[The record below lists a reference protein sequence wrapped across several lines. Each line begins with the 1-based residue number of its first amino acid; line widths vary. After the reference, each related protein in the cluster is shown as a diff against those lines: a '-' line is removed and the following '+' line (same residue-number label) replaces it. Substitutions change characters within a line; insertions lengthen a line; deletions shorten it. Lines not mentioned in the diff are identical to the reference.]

1 MGKILLWQSNSQAKC
16 AAGCIMTT
24 IQWFEASVEDP
35 MASVKDIYGISEAQ
49 AEALAEAGVR
59 TTSQLLEA
67 GATSTGRMR
76 LADEA
81 RLTDELV
88 KKWVHQADLMR
99 IDGVGAAVAGL
110 LCAVGVCTVPK
121 LAYHDSD
128 SLRRDLLAY
137 AEQNTGATK
146 VPSISTLEAYIA
158 QAKKLRK
165 IVHH

>member
-1 MGKILLWQSNSQAKC
+1 
-16 AAGCIMTT
+16 
-24 IQWFEASVEDP
+24 

-49 AEALAEAGVR
+49 AEALAEAGVH
-59 TTSQLLEA
+59 TTNQLLEV

-99 IDGVGAAVAGL
+99 IDGVGAAVVGL

-128 SLRRDLLAY
+128 SLRRDLVAY
-137 AEQNTGATK
+137 AERTPDVIK
-146 VPSISTLEAYIA
+146 IPSSSTLETYIA

>member
-1 MGKILLWQSNSQAKC
+1 MRG
-16 AAGCIMTT
+16 GCIMATT
-24 IQWFEASVEDP
+24 QWFEASVEDP

-88 KKWVHQADLMR
+88 KK
-99 IDGVGAAVAGL
+99 
-110 LCAVGVCTVPK
+110 
-121 LAYHDSD
+121 
-128 SLRRDLLAY
+128 
-137 AEQNTGATK
+137 
-146 VPSISTLEAYIA
+146 
-158 QAKKLRK
+158 
-165 IVHH
+165 

>member
-1 MGKILLWQSNSQAKC
+1 
-16 AAGCIMTT
+16 
-24 IQWFEASVEDP
+24 

-59 TTSQLLEA
+59 TTNQLLEA
-67 GATSTGRMR
+67 GATSAGRMR

-110 LCAVGVCTVPK
+110 FCAVGVCTVPK
-121 LAYHDSD
+121 LAYHDSE
-128 SLRRDLLAY
+128 SLHRDLLAH
-137 AEQNTGATK
+137 AEQSRDVTK
-146 VPSISTLEAYIA
+146 VPGISTLEDYIA

-165 IVHH
+165 LVHH

>member
-16 AAGCIMTT
+16 TAGCIMATT
-24 IQWFEASVEDP
+24 QWFEASVEDP
-35 MASVKDIYGISEAQ
+35 MASVKDMYGISEAQ

-88 KKWVHQADLMR
+88 KK
-99 IDGVGAAVAGL
+99 
-110 LCAVGVCTVPK
+110 
-121 LAYHDSD
+121 
-128 SLRRDLLAY
+128 
-137 AEQNTGATK
+137 
-146 VPSISTLEAYIA
+146 
-158 QAKKLRK
+158 
-165 IVHH
+165 

>member
-1 MGKILLWQSNSQAKC
+1 
-16 AAGCIMTT
+16 MTT
-24 IQWFEASVEDP
+24 TQWFEASMEDP

-49 AEALAEAGVR
+49 AEALAEAGVH
-59 TTSQLLEA
+59 TTNQLLEV

-99 IDGVGAAVAGL
+99 IDGVGAAVVGL

-128 SLRRDLLAY
+128 SLHRDLVAY
-137 AEQNTGATK
+137 AEQTPDVIK
-146 VPSISTLEAYIA
+146 VPSSSTLETYIA

-165 IVHH
+165 IIHH

>member
-1 MGKILLWQSNSQAKC
+1 
-16 AAGCIMTT
+16 MTT
-24 IQWFEASVEDP
+24 TQWFEASMEDP

-49 AEALAEAGVR
+49 AEALAEAGVH
-59 TTSQLLEA
+59 TTNQLLEV

-99 IDGVGAAVAGL
+99 IDGVGPAVVGL

-128 SLRRDLLAY
+128 SLRRDLVAY
-137 AEQNTGATK
+137 AEQTPDAIK
-146 VPSISTLEAYIA
+146 VPSSSTLETYIA